1 MANTYLKMKKLFL
14 LCILIVGLSGY
25 AQDTT
30 KAKIN
35 AMDHK
40 TYESL
45 KDIRVRLS
53 KGKPVSFSER
63 NFLVMQEKRIRKIK
77 QYKSHETNTA
87 AKTDY

>member
-1 MANTYLKMKKLFL
+1 
-14 LCILIVGLSGY
+14 
-25 AQDTT
+25 
-30 KAKIN
+30 
-35 AMDHK
+35 MDHK